1 MWICEKCNEEI
12 EDNFDSCWNCI
23 KESDVKE
30 EIDRVNSE
38 QPDLN
43 TLIAK
48 ESEKDE
54 RKVYRTWQKVCFVI
68 FGGGI
73 IFRLIIGGGIDFS
86 SSYALGQ
93 TSGPILLWSLILIV
107 VLMFGKK

>member
-1 MWICEKCNEEI
+1 MWTCEKCKEEI

-38 QPDLN
+38 KPDSN
-43 TLIAK
+43 TLIE
-48 ESEKDE
+48 ESKKNK
-54 RKVYRTWQKVCFVI
+54 KVYRAWQKVCFVF

-73 IFRLIIGGGIDFS
+73 IFRLIVGEGIDFS
-86 SSYALGQ
+86 SAFALGQ